1 MLGIFDRIKSWFIR
15 KAKPYSP
22 SPITSP
28 SPPVSS
34 GGVSV
39 PSVDLVST
47 LVTAPVTEVDVLM
60 REHVQLEDERMR
72 LRQEISVVDSKYA
85 AGEIGAAD
93 RDRAYRTRLACAGRI
108 RVRQMEIRSRLA
120 EMGQEVP
127 QEWGTV
133 RVMR

>member
-1 MLGIFDRIKSWFIR
+1 M
-15 KAKPYSP
+15 
-22 SPITSP
+22 
-28 SPPVSS
+28 
-34 GGVSV
+34 
-39 PSVDLVST
+39 
-47 LVTAPVTEVDVLM
+47 TEVDVLM